1 MITQIKGKN
10 KLAYIWNKTRIVI
23 EFYSTL
29 IIASVLFFVAEL
41 SQPYLLHLLS
51 SSRTTPWGVVTSIFV
66 HWPFEHLL
74 LNIAGI
80 GVSTFLLIE
89 IVLFNSETNP
99 IKVSWFFCLCPFVSG
114 VAANIL
120 FLAFL
125 PKSTSYGAS
134 GVLYAMEGVL
144 IFASLLSIFRTMSY
158 VKVRTYF
165 FRRRYQLH
173 FLYHIFI
180 FLFYFLQII
189 FYPSLFLNVQQ
200 GVNVFTHSVS
210 LLLGLFATLLYYN
223 LRR

>member
-1 MITQIKGKN
+1 MSHVVT
-10 KLAYIWNKTRIVI
+10 
-23 EFYSTL
+23 EFYL
-29 IIASVLFFVAEL
+29 VLMIISVIFFIAEL
-41 SQPYLLHLLS
+41 FQPTLLHLLS
-51 SSRTTPWGVVTSIFV
+51 SAEATPWGVVTSIFV
-66 HWPFEHLL
+66 HWPLEHLL

-99 IKVSWFFCLCPFVSG
+99 IKVSLFFCLCPFVSG

-144 IFASLLSIFRTMSY
+144 IFASLLSIFRTVSY

-165 FRRRYQLH
+165 FERRYQLH

-189 FYPSLFLNVQQ
+189 FYPSLFLNIQQ

-210 LLLGLFATLLYYN
+210 LLLGLFATLFYYN
-223 LRR
+223 LR